1 MLDCL
6 ILYVDLTLIQRLSN
20 HPVHIIAEDGSLN
33 PSAMIPFCELGNMS
47 ITGVRLE
54 QFSLP
59 VCQAF
64 KRKIL
69 NDQLCYEIDLNE
81 YKQYYTTEI
90 FKKGFSFV
98 VDLNDNRKSS
108 MISTSQD
115 YQDSGEDNLGMSF
128 DIISSKIC
136 TVNHS

>member
-1 MLDCL
+1 
-6 ILYVDLTLIQRLSN
+6 
-20 HPVHIIAEDGSLN
+20 
-33 PSAMIPFCELGNMS
+33 MS

-81 YKQYYTTEI
+81 YKQYCTTEI